1 MFERSRKWGNP
12 YAFAVLDV
20 ILAIFWLSA
29 FASLA
34 AYNSTGLCDGACGI
48 SKACVGLG
56 FFILS
61 VSPITSQTLKIP
73 SLPAT

>member
-12 YAFAVLDV
+12 YAFAILDIV
-20 ILAIFWLSA
+20 YTIFWLSA
-29 FASLA
+29 FSSLA
-34 AYNSTGLCDGACGI
+34 AYNSTGLCEGACGI

-61 VSPITSQTLKIP
+61 VSPTTSQN
-73 SLPAT
+73 